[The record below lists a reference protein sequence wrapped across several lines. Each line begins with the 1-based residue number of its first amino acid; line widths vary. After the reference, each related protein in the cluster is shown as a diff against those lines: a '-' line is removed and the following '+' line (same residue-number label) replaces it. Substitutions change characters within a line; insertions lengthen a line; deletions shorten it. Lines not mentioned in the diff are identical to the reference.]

1 MGRELQKKKNRSSI
15 PKIKHKP
22 KSKRLNVLG
31 NAIVAANWDQN
42 LTLSQNY
49 RQLGLTPKLNARAG
63 GVERL
68 GSRVEDEPK
77 LAAQA
82 KDRLSVASKLRTTT
96 ITPSEARIERD
107 ASTGAILRVVHPQTT
122 TPNPL
127 NDPLNGTLEA
137 YDEDSPPVHLV
148 GGIILELEEQASM
161 ESKNRPRRQSKR
173 EEDWI
178 SELVNKYGDD
188 YNRMTRD
195 RKLNPYQQSEGDL
208 RRRARLWKETK
219 KR

>member
-49 RQLGLTPKLNARAG
+49 RQLGLTSKLNARTG
-63 GVERL
+63 GIEKL
-68 GSRVEDEPK
+68 GSQVEDNPK
-77 LAAQA
+77 HAVQA
-82 KDRLSVASKLRTTT
+82 TDRLSVASKLPTS
-96 ITPSEARIERD
+96 IKPSEARIERD
-107 ASTGAILRVVHPQTT
+107 ASTGAILRVIHSQTA

-127 NDPLNGTLEA
+127 NDPLNKVPKA
-137 YDEDSPPVHLV
+137 HDEDYPPVHFI
-148 GGIILELEEQASM
+148 GGIIPDLEEQASM
-161 ESKNRPRRQSKR
+161 EIKARPRRQSKR

-178 SELVNKYGDD
+178 SDLVHKYGDD
-188 YNRMTRD
+188 YSRMMRD

-208 RRRARLWKETK
+208 RRRVRIWKEK
-219 KR
+219 KK